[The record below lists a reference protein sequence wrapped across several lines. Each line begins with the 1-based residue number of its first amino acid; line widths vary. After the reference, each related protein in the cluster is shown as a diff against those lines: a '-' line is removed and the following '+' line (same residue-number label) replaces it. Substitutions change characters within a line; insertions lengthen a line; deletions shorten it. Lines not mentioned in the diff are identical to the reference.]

1 MGNVDSDHEESE
13 PQRRSQRKQQVLD
26 DAERLRQIWE
36 DYRAQTG
43 VTQIVFA
50 EMVGI
55 SKSTFSHYLGGR
67 KALELDDLIALCKE
81 FRVSPGDIS
90 PETFSQARVLSQ
102 LHSKSLP
109 LEKGE
114 NAAIINSLAAAIE
127 RAGMSKDAI
136 KKLIQF
142 IQTNGPQKN

>member
-1 MGNVDSDHEESE
+1 MGHVDSKDEEGE
-13 PQRRSQRKQQVLD
+13 PQRRSQRKQRVLE
-26 DAERLRQIWE
+26 DAERLRNIWE
-36 DYRAQTG
+36 RYRQQTG

-67 KALELDDLIALCKE
+67 KALELDDLIALCRE

-90 PETFSQARVLSQ
+90 PEIFSQARVLSQ
-102 LHSKSLP
+102 LHSQMIP
-109 LEKGE
+109 LERGE
-114 NAAIINSLAAAIE
+114 NAALINSLAAAIE
-127 RAGMSKDAI
+127 RASMSKEAI